1 MFDEKFANINS
12 SDKSMFQEVINHLL
26 VHSFIVRDIFDN
38 KEKIIK
44 INPYYRFVERHF
56 DLINEYLG
64 NELNFGIG
72 NVISLSDKTIINE
85 TDIESCKK
93 EIEMFLEECNI

>member
-44 INPYYRFVERHF
+44 TSLYNKSLRKDMVKSFFKNNKIYNDEI
-56 DLINEYLG
+56 LI
-64 NELNFGIG
+64 
-72 NVISLSDKTIINE
+72 K
-85 TDIESCKK
+85 
-93 EIEMFLEECNI
+93 